1 MIFHGISDDSLP
13 HPSFRSHLWAG
24 RHFRALM
31 LTFALIW
38 LVLVPTVR
46 GWGLP
51 RPTPHETKE
60 SPWHYLTLLF
70 FVPILSL
77 TLSLNS
83 SFSWPPNSLSS
94 RINNQWAAALEETLV
109 LVLIVTLHTQTFN
122 IQCFGEDQPLSH
134 THYILLHDVSYMMT
148 YYAQHKNNSRLVAT
162 KYQLLL
168 LYYFRFNY

>member
-1 MIFHGISDDSLP
+1 MIFHGICDDSLP

-24 RHFRALM
+24 RHFRVLM

-38 LVLVPTVR
+38 LVMVPTVR

-51 RPTPHETKE
+51 RPAPHETKE

-70 FVPILSL
+70 FLPILSL

-83 SFSWPPNSLSS
+83 SSSWPPNSLSS

-109 LVLIVTLHTQTFN
+109 LVLIVTSHTNIQHPVLWRGPALESHPLHTPAWCKQYDDILRTAQKQQQVSSN
-122 IQCFGEDQPLSH
+122 W
-134 THYILLHDVSYMMT
+134 ILL
-148 YYAQHKNNSRLVAT
+148 
-162 KYQLLL
+162 
-168 LYYFRFNY
+168 